1 MVGRFSSLAVLS
13 AKVLCAAIAASGCG
27 GESTRPQGSGG
38 DGSESGGSSG
48 TGVAGVGGSS
58 SSGRGGTSAGG
69 AAGSGGSAG
78 AGGLVGTGG
87 GAGGGGVSG
96 GGGAAGQQGNAGGS
110 GTGGIAGAATGGG
123 SGTGGVAGAASGG
136 VSGVA
141 GVAGASG
148 SGGIAGAGGAD
159 ATVEYRACVVIGGV
173 TRLTVYRLDRA
184 ATTCVELTFS
194 EETGVCPLGLA
205 NDGWCLRGASVNN
218 DVAACEARQVLEGST
233 RATSA
238 TGTFNVLA
246 ADVTPRLN
254 LDVTLHFEDVPGP
267 PQSIHADVDGCSA
280 ACTPTDCRL

>member
-1 MVGRFSSLAVLS
+1 
-13 AKVLCAAIAASGCG
+13 
-27 GESTRPQGSGG
+27 
-38 DGSESGGSSG
+38 
-48 TGVAGVGGSS
+48 VAGVGGSS

-110 GTGGIAGAATGGG
+110 GSGGIAGAAAGGG
-123 SGTGGVAGAASGG
+123 SEAGGAAGASAAGGASGG
-136 VSGVA
+136 VSGM
-141 GVAGASG
+141 AGASG
-148 SGGIAGAGGAD
+148 SGGIAGAGGAG
-159 ATVEYRACVVIGGV
+159 ASVEYGACVVIGGV
-173 TRLTVYRLDRA
+173 TRLMVYRLDRA

-205 NDGWCLRGASVNN
+205 NDGWCLRGANVNN

-254 LDVTLHFEDVPGP
+254 LDITLHFEDVPGS
-267 PQSIHADVDGCSA
+267 PQSIHAEVEGCSA